1 MAIDAVGFVLVSNGL
16 HPSWLCFRPFI
27 TLGLAGSGPI
37 APVHPLE
44 TFTEP
49 IRAGIFPF
57 VDVISMDVSV
67 CVCVCRFHHHIE
79 EREPLFRPIIPGGGG
94 REGWEEGEGG
104 GGLKRGAAPTRGS
117 CFNL

>member
-67 CVCVCRFHHHIE
+67 CVCVCVDSIIILRRGSHCFA
-79 EREPLFRPIIPGGGG
+79 PLFRVGEVGRGG
-94 REGWEEGEGG
+94 R
-104 GGLKRGAAPTRGS
+104 RGRGVED
-117 CFNL
+117 